1 MATDLRAIVGLG
13 NPGSDYQRTRHNAG
27 FWFVERL
34 ADKHGGAFR
43 KEARFHGELAS
54 ITIGHA
60 RESGHPETKLLLLKP
75 STYMNGSGR
84 AVQAFMA
91 FHKITPDQ
99 LLIAHDELD
108 LDAGTVRLKVG
119 GGHGGHNGLRDVHAQ
134 IGAEYRRLRIGVGHP
149 GQKELVMNY
158 LTSGR
163 ASAADQKLIDE
174 GIAAAVAVM
183 PLALEH
189 WEKATQQLHSRPSPL
204 PLAGEG
210 QGEGI

>member
-54 ITIGHA
+54 IELG
-60 RESGHPETKLLLLKP
+60 GVKLLLLKP
-75 STYMNGSGR
+75 TTWMNDSGR
-84 AVQAFMA
+84 AVQALMA

-119 GGHGGHNGLRDVHAQ
+119 GGHGGHNGLRDAHAQ

-174 GIAAAVAVM
+174 GIAAAVDVM

-204 PLAGEG
+204 PLSGEG